1 MRPAATSLL
10 ILCLAASGQVLAKS
24 TDRSQPMDIDA
35 DRTDALLGDNAEGAA
50 AARAELV
57 RRIDRASVG

>member
-1 MRPAATSLL
+1 MLERQ
-10 ILCLAASGQVLAKS
+10 CE
-24 TDRSQPMDIDA
+24 
-35 DRTDALLGDNAEGAA
+35 ALLGDNAEGAA